1 MIYPSIEAQKVP
13 KSECLEKFCLLLLL
27 LLLLLLFG

>member
-1 MIYPSIEAQKVP
+1 MILMTYPSIEAQKVP

-27 LLLLLLFG
+27 LLFG